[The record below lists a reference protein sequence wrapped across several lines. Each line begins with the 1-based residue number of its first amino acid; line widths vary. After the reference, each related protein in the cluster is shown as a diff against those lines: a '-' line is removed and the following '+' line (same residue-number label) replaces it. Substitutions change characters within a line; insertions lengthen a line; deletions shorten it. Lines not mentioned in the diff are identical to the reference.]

1 MDFRLLNGEAVISR
15 IILKKDSA
23 TLIHPGRM
31 VALSTGLAVEADE
44 NSTSIAFAEFGA
56 AVGETEVLVCKEKE
70 LIYEGTGNTV
80 PYAASDIGLVCDMA
94 ISGSTQLI
102 DLGNST
108 TKVFQINVKDGSVI
122 DGEVKPIQ
130 VFINKPLVT
139 NE

>member
-15 IILKKDSA
+15 ITLKKDSA
-23 TLIHPGRM
+23 TLINPGRM
-31 VALSTGLAVEADE
+31 VALASGLAVEADE

-56 AVGETEVLVCKEKE
+56 AIGETTVLVTKEKE

-80 PYAASDIGLVCDMA
+80 PYSASDIGLICDMA

-102 DLGNST
+102 DLGNTT
-108 TKVFQINVKDGSVI
+108 TKVFQINVKAGSVI